1 MLAPSPSPCP
11 VAPCPQA
18 RNQRALALLLSKD
31 ATIQELRAQLAA
43 AGEELEANQTAAQE
57 MEAVTDAMVTA
68 QQQAASA
75 LAQASALQQQLDEE
89 REQHREEVVRIVCWQ
104 L

>member
-1 MLAPSPSPCP
+1 MLPRSPCSP
-11 VAPCPQA
+11 GPCPQA

-43 AGEELEANQTAAQE
+43 AGEELEANQVAAQE

-89 REQHREEVVRIVCWQ
+89 REQHQEEVVSIVCWQ